1 MDYII
6 VLVTTPTL
14 KEATHIATSL
24 VEKRIAACT
33 NIVSNIQSVFRWKGR
48 IEKEKEHLLIIK
60 SRKMLLEK
68 LVKTVKSMHSYEV
81 PEIIAVQI
89 IDGNKD
95 FLNWLKS
102 SVKVIE
108 RN

>member
-81 PEIIAVQI
+81 PEIVAIQI